1 MYIGTSAS
9 DLFLETRMGRSA
21 VSPLTKAPVYYY
33 AEKKKSKRKEREK
46 ERVREIEREINLAI
60 STQNIAYVC
69 MYPDI

>member
-33 AEKKKSKRKEREK
+33 AEKKIEKKGERERESEGDR
-46 ERVREIEREINLAI
+46 ERN
-60 STQNIAYVC
+60 
-69 MYPDI
+69 